1 MTTLAAEVPLATPS
15 RARTRAITAVCVHS
29 VCDYFSFVLVALL
42 PLFTTQLGLSTAQKA
57 VLLGVGSVCSGVIQ
71 PIVAW
76 LSDRFDTRVLSTFGL
91 LLAVVSVSAFG
102 FAQTYAQLLT
112 LQALATTGVGAFH
125 PPAAAAVGRLFGRRR
140 SLGMSVFFLF
150 GMMGGMAGNIT
161 APRYV
166 GAMAHRAGDAAPDYA
181 AGLASLVWL
190 LIPGLAACL
199 VLAWAIH
206 RTPHRHHGAHEH
218 HSGLGREERR
228 ARWAT
233 VGILYAANVI
243 RFSVNMALVYLY
255 TEWAQAHARAAA
267 GAATLTDAL
276 GARASELNGYLQASM
291 QLGMGGAGLALGFLL
306 APRFEK
312 HAFVTS
318 PALGAAAIAAIP
330 WLPGLPD
337 GAVLPAA
344 LALSVFSGVG
354 FGSVIPVSM
363 AVAQRLLP
371 HRTSLASGMMLGGA
385 WAFAFVGP
393 ILAERIQIAAGL
405 DAAFYATAGTLALAG
420 VLCTTIRGRLLTDA
434 IDHH

>member
-1 MTTLAAEVPLATPS
+1 M
-15 RARTRAITAVCVHS
+15 
-29 VCDYFSFVLVALL
+29 
-42 PLFTTQLGLSTAQKA
+42 
-57 VLLGVGSVCSGVIQ
+57 
-71 PIVAW
+71 
-76 LSDRFDTRVLSTFGL
+76 
-91 LLAVVSVSAFG
+91 
-102 FAQTYAQLLT
+102 
-112 LQALATTGVGAFH
+112 
-125 PPAAAAVGRLFGRRR
+125 
-140 SLGMSVFFLF
+140 
-150 GMMGGMAGNIT
+150 
-161 APRYV
+161 
-166 GAMAHRAGDAAPDYA
+166 
-181 AGLASLVWL
+181 
-190 LIPGLAACL
+190 IPGLAACV

-206 RTPHRHHGAHEH
+206 RTPHRHHAAHQH
-218 HSGLGREERR
+218 HSGLDPAERR

-255 TEWAQAHARAAA
+255 TEWAQAYTRAAA
-267 GAATLTDAL
+267 GAAALTDAL
-276 GARASELNGYLQASM
+276 GARASEFNGYLQAAM
-291 QLGMGGAGLALGFLL
+291 QLGMGGAGLALGFML

-312 HAFVTS
+312 HAFVAS
-318 PALGAAAIAAIP
+318 PAVGAVAIAAIP
-330 WLPGLPD
+330 MLPVLPGW
-337 GAVLPAA
+337 AVLPVA
-344 LALSVFSGVG
+344 LALSVLSGVG